1 MKDADISELA
11 VLIFVI
17 SLGLSTL
24 IIALGIAHVFWTY
37 TN

>member
-1 MKDADISELA
+1 MKDADISEIA

-17 SLGLSTL
+17 CLGLSTL
-24 IIALGIAHVFWTY
+24 IVAIAIAHVFWTY